1 MPEGFGYGGDEV
13 KSTTHNKT
21 VKKKA
26 TSQNPPQSTLA
37 TRVQGET
44 PQQKEFRKQ
53 VKSQVTDTSTE
64 KDVLKAVGLKQLP
77 GAGISSTPP
86 PETRKGLG
94 MRPDEMTSPR
104 RREGTQGRVAGIRD
118 KQKTDEVDRAL
129 QQRKHPGMQKMV
141 DAMRAAGLS
150 EQKINQYLSVQY
162 SAGPGAER
170 REERREKFLRRK
182 AAEKYGTPP

>member
-13 KSTTHNKT
+13 KATTHNKT

-37 TRVQGET
+37 TRQAGET
-44 PQQKEFRKQ
+44 PQQKKFRKQ
-53 VKSQVTDTSTE
+53 VKSQVTDASTE
-64 KDVLKAVGLKQLP
+64 KDVLEAVGLKSLP
-77 GAGISSTPP
+77 GTGISSTPP
-86 PETRKGLG
+86 
-94 MRPDEMTSPR
+94 
-104 RREGTQGRVAGIRD
+104 AG
-118 KQKTDEVDRAL
+118 KEPKVSRAA
-129 QQRKHPGMQKMV
+129 QQRKHPGMQRMV

-150 EQKINQYLSVQY
+150 DRKIHQYLSAQY

-170 REERREKFLRRK
+170 RAERREKFLRRR

>member
-26 TSQNPPQSTLA
+26 TSQNPRQSTLA
-37 TRVQGET
+37 TREMGET
-44 PQQKEFRKQ
+44 PQQTQFRKQ
-53 VKSQVTDTSTE
+53 VKSQVGDTSTQQ
-64 KDVLKAVGLKQLP
+64 DVLKAAGLKKLP
-77 GAGISSTPP
+77 GTGISSTPP
-86 PETRKGLG
+86 
-94 MRPDEMTSPR
+94 
-104 RREGTQGRVAGIRD
+104 AG
-118 KQKTDEVDRAL
+118 KEPKVSRAT
-129 QQRKHPGMQKMV
+129 QQRKHPAMQRMV

-162 SAGPGAER
+162 SAGPGTER
-170 REERREKFLRRK
+170 RAERREKFLRRQ

>member
-13 KSTTHNKT
+13 KATTHNKT

-26 TSQNPPQSTLA
+26 TSQNPPQSTVIERSL
-37 TRVQGET
+37 GET
-44 PQQKEFRKQ
+44 PQQQKFRKQ
-53 VKSQVTDTSTE
+53 VKSQVGATSTQ
-64 KDVLKAVGLKQLP
+64 KDVLKAAGLS
-77 GAGISSTPP
+77 GTGISSTPP

-150 EQKINQYLSVQY
+150 DKKINQYLSVQY
-162 SAGPGAER
+162 SAGPNAER
-170 REERREKFLRRK
+170 RAERREKFLRRR

>member
-37 TRVQGET
+37 TRQTGET
-44 PQQKEFRKQ
+44 PQQKKFRKQ
-53 VKSQVTDTSTE
+53 VKSQVTATSTE
-64 KDVLKAVGLKQLP
+64 KDVLQAVGLNQLP
-77 GAGISSTPP
+77 GTGISSTPP
-86 PETRKGLG
+86 
-94 MRPDEMTSPR
+94 
-104 RREGTQGRVAGIRD
+104 AG
-118 KQKTDEVDRAL
+118 KEPKVSRAV

-150 EQKINQYLSVQY
+150 DQKINQYLSVQF
-162 SAGPGAER
+162 SAGPGSER
-170 REERREKFLRRK
+170 RAERREKFLRRQ